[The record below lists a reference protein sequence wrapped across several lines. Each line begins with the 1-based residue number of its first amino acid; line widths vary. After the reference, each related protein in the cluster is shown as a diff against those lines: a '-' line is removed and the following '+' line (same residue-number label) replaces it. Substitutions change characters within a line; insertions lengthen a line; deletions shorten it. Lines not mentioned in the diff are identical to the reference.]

1 MLKRVDNTYII
12 NGANIIS
19 DAGVYN
25 AAGAEFDYRRIDDAI
40 DSSDENT
47 EGVTE
52 WITATG
58 PIREEIHI
66 MVSFHQNL
74 FKLSNSPIFCRF
86 YCLSCNL

>member
-1 MLKRVDNTYII
+1 MV
-12 NGANIIS
+12 S

-40 DSSDENT
+40 ESSDENT

-58 PIREEIHI
+58 PIKEEIHL
-66 MVSFHQNL
+66 MVLIADLHNL
-74 FKLSNSPIFCRF
+74 FRIFRLQPNSHLAPA
-86 YCLSCNL
+86 